1 MFNEFFKKH
10 RLDENEGMS
19 LSRRRK
25 IQNRVLTR
33 IENEPQKAL
42 GTMYEPKT
50 ALSGA
55 VCEPQEVLS
64 GAVYEPKT
72 ALSGAKPQKA
82 KRLSLVKRAAAAALA
97 AAVVISAVT
106 IGAFTSKRTVINGI
120 EVEPQYTVYLDEDGA
135 KVEIVIY
142 PVPEEALGEEI
153 EGNTPVG
160 ELRVKRFDVQ
170 GWNGRPRLVDEEGTE
185 FPVSVNNMLVETII
199 TLDGDTEYVSYG
211 ISNIREGWG
220 YSAIA
225 RDGYNYESI
234 VFKES

>member
-1 MFNEFFKKH
+1 MFKEFFKKY
-10 RLDENEGMS
+10 RLDEGEGMS
-19 LSRRRK
+19 LSRRKK
-25 IQNRVLTR
+25 IQDRVLAR
-33 IENEPQKAL
+33 IENEPQ
-42 GTMYEPKT
+42 T

-55 VCEPQEVLS
+55 MSEPREFLS
-64 GAVYEPKT
+64 GA
-72 ALSGAKPQKA
+72 AGKPQRA

-106 IGAFTSKRTVINGI
+106 IGASSSKRTVINGI

-160 ELRVKRFDVQ
+160 ELKVKRFDVQ
-170 GWNGRPRLVDEEGTE
+170 GRNGRPRLVDEEGTE

-199 TLDGDTEYVSYG
+199 TCDGDTEYVSYG

-220 YSAIA
+220 YSAVA
-225 RDGYNYESI
+225 RDGYSYESI